1 VSRLFP
7 FRSESS
13 PEPAEGVRVVGIDDE
28 TASDVF
34 QALSADTTRKVFAA
48 IYADPGTASD
58 LADRVDTSLPNVQYH
73 LDKLRDVDLIEVAD
87 TWYAE
92 NGNEM
97 NVYAP
102 TDRSVVVVAGDEE
115 SRSTIRGML
124 SRLFGALAVLLAGS
138 VVVETLLGG
147 DRGSGGAPSRAADPG
162 GTTNGT
168 GDPTD
173 VADRPADWSVEVVS
187 VPENGTLNESAY
199 RTTALGDGN
208 TTDAVRIVTG
218 NDSSVVIFSPE
229 TPNGTESGR
238 IIVTGNESWVNE
250 TVASLNGTL
259 SRTANATNGTAAS
272 STPSVTPIEGGS
284 ELLEFAEVLSPGVAF
299 FAGGLFVLS
308 IVTLWTRRGR
318 WTSG

>member
-7 FRSESS
+7 FGSESS

-138 VVVETLLGG
+138 VVVETLPA
-147 DRGSGGAPSRAADPG
+147 RSTASAP
-162 GTTNGT
+162 
-168 GDPTD
+168 PTD

-208 TTDAVRIVTG
+208 ATDAVRIVTG

-229 TPNGTESGR
+229 TPNGTGGGR

-259 SRTANATNGTAAS
+259 SRTVNATNGTAAN

-318 WTSG
+318 